1 MYVNIPPSSPLSLPL
16 QILLLYLL
24 LCLLLLLLLL
34 SHLSFPLFPPSFFPL
49 LFVIHLY
56 LCLPIDNFSLLPSL
70 YPSSPSYSTLCL
82 FTLLFTHTHT
92 LCLLRSPP
100 PFYPIHPPFIAS
112 FLLPPSPFLSL
123 YTPFLHSSFLIPGTS
138 PLLISPSSAAI

>member
-49 LFVIHLY
+49 LFVIHLD
-56 LCLPIDNFSLLPSL
+56 LCLPIDNFSLLPSP
-70 YPSSPSYSTLCL
+70 YTSSPSFSTLCL
-82 FTLLFTHTHT
+82 FTLLFTHPPHTHIMPPT
-92 LCLLRSPP
+92 VSSSLLS
-100 PFYPIHPPFIAS
+100 HPSSSSFIAS
-112 FLLPPSPFLSL
+112 FLLPPSPFLWL
-123 YTPFLHSSFLIPGTS
+123 YTPFLLP
-138 PLLISPSSAAI
+138 PSSL